1 MANPLYGQNTADNAI
16 DFALN
21 ASSGQLFSTVIVAGD
36 NAQYGT
42 AAAPMGKSH
51 MNRTIVQ
58 GHTNGLDLWLPSIDA
73 SDAGLWLQIISGVTN
88 GGASTVITAASGDLL
103 VGNTIAT
110 KATDAVANSVYFAA
124 DASDDLIFTWDGTT
138 TGGLIGSEVFIQANK
153 DGYLY
158 VKSVANG
165 SGTAATPFS

>member
-1 MANPLYGQNTADNAI
+1 MANPFYGQNKADDAL
-16 DFALN
+16 DRALN
-21 ASSGQLFSTVIVAGD
+21 AMSGQFFGTVEVAGD

-58 GHTNGLDLWLPSIDA
+58 GHTNGLDLWLPAID
-73 SDAGLWLQIISGVTN
+73 STDAGLWLRVISGVTN

-103 VGNTIAT
+103 IGNTIAT
-110 KATDAVANSVYFAA
+110 KATDAVANAAYFAA
-124 DASDDLIFTWDGTT
+124 DGSDDLIFTWNGTT
-138 TGGLIGSEVFIQANK
+138 MGGLIGSEVFFQANK
-153 DGYLY
+153 DGYWY

-165 SGTAATPFS
+165 SGSAATPFS